1 MSCDKCRTLRA
12 ELAEAERSGDK
23 TKAVD
28 CRVLLRRHPQ
38 HDGVP
43 VEREGEQWP
52 GAQAHTGAKERGE
65 RGSQAD
71 AESANARAPRYSP
84 HGSETGLPDP

>member
-1 MSCDKCRTLRA
+1 MSCAKCRTLRA
-12 ELAEAERSGDK
+12 ELADAERSGDK

-43 VEREGEQWP
+43 VEREGEQWITQP
-52 GAQAHTGAKERGE
+52 
-65 RGSQAD
+65 
-71 AESANARAPRYSP
+71 
-84 HGSETGLPDP
+84 

>member
-1 MSCDKCRTLRA
+1 MTATETRTAYSCTACT
-12 ELAEAERSGDK
+12 ELARELAAAERAGDL

-43 VEREGEQWP
+43 V
-52 GAQAHTGAKERGE
+52 AIAA
-65 RGSQAD
+65 
-71 AESANARAPRYSP
+71 
-84 HGSETGLPDP
+84 LPQ

>member
-1 MSCDKCRTLRA
+1 MSCAKCRTLRA
-12 ELAEAERSGDK
+12 ELADAERSGDK

-43 VEREGEQWP
+43 VERGAVDSPASDRPRAQP
-52 GAQAHTGAKERGE
+52 GRDPQEKEVAQ
-65 RGSQAD
+65 
-71 AESANARAPRYSP
+71 
-84 HGSETGLPDP
+84 